1 MTLLIINE
9 NINGQAKGS
18 VQENAPAFIAIF
30 KPAAFHTPPVRS
42 TSTILF
48 RPSFRNMGDV

>member
-18 VQENAPAFIAIF
+18 VQENSPAFTAIF
-30 KPAAFHTPPVRS
+30 KPAALHTPPVRS
-42 TSTILF
+42 TSTLLF
-48 RPSFRNMGDV
+48 RPSLWNMDDV